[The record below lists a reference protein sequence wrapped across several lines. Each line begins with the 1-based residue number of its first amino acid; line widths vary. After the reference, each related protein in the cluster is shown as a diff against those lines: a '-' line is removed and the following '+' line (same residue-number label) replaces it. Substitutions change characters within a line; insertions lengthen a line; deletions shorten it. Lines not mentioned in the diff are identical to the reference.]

1 MRPAVRRGNSWIM
14 HQGSPCQTTPL
25 QSRCSQSEALKQ
37 HGGMKERIKYGIN
50 YEVIVSLFSDCIFLL
65 HTMSSFVTP
74 NPSHWAHFQSFI
86 CLQLLP
92 CYTWCPPKQTKLPWV
107 ASEAGND
114 TRPVAF
120 CARFRKNGANKASK
134 EMEFSHWCGD
144 KLFNKEKESEMVFWC
159 FVWYLLSMHNAQS
172 PRHESRLK
180 QTACGCVICK
190 YRKVRNVDLRQRNQ
204 HLWC

>member
-25 QSRCSQSEALKQ
+25 QSRCLQSEALKQ
-37 HGGMKERIKYGIN
+37 HGGMKEKIQFRKN

-120 CARFRKNGANKASK
+120 CARFRKNGAKKKRVKRWNFPTGVETNSLTRKRRVKWFSGVLFDIYCACIMHSPQDMSPAS
-134 EMEFSHWCGD
+134 S
-144 KLFNKEKESEMVFWC
+144 
-159 FVWYLLSMHNAQS
+159 
-172 PRHESRLK
+172 K
-180 QTACGCVICK
+180 QPVAV
-190 YRKVRNVDLRQRNQ
+190 
-204 HLWC
+204 

>member
-1 MRPAVRRGNSWIM
+1 MKLLCHVF
-14 HQGSPCQTTPL
+14 QT
-25 QSRCSQSEALKQ
+25 A
-37 HGGMKERIKYGIN
+37 
-50 YEVIVSLFSDCIFLL
+50 FFLL
-65 HTMSSFVTP
+65 RTMSSFVTP

-92 CYTWCPPKQTKLPWV
+92 SYTWCPPKQTKLPWV

-114 TRPVAF
+114 TRAVAF
-120 CARFRKNGANKASK
+120 WRTLSEKWSGKKASK
-134 EMEFSHWCGD
+134 EMEFSHWCGE

-159 FVWYLLSMHNAQS
+159 FVWYLLCMHNAQS

-190 YRKVRNVDLRQRNQ
+190 YWKVRNVDLRQRNQ
-204 HLWC
+204 HLWY